1 MHISVAGAGIAG
13 LACAVAVARNGHS
26 ATVFEQAGRLEAIG
40 AGLQLGPNAVRVL
53 EDLGVWSTL
62 EPQCC
67 APERIRVCDAI
78 SGKQLSVLELG
89 DSFTSRFGSPYRVA
103 HRADLINALA
113 QTAAQNKSINI
124 VNNCRIT
131 GLEPGR
137 PARLKTIS
145 GETHEADLVIAA
157 DGIRSALRAQIAP
170 DSQPRLSGETLYRAL
185 APAGDLPRDLDP
197 DAVYLWLAPGAHIVH
212 YLVSSGRRLNIVASI
227 EQPANQAG
235 WNNIAGRDDVLGA
248 LPGATSALTELLSV
262 PASWLAWTGAD
273 LDPVPTWSQDNCVLA
288 GDAAHASLPHLAQ
301 GAAMA
306 LEDAACLA
314 TCIGEGSGDLKA
326 ALASYQ
332 AQRQPRTARIVRE
345 SRKNALIYHMRGP
358 KALARNL
365 ALKLMPGS
373 MQLQRLAWIYACQ
386 PATAR
391 RE

>member
-13 LACAVAVARNGHS
+13 LACAIAVARNGHS
-26 ATVFEQAGRLEAIG
+26 ATVFEQANRLEAVG

-53 EDLGVWSTL
+53 ADLGVWSTL
-62 EPQCC
+62 EAQCC
-67 APERIRVCDAI
+67 APARIRICDAI
-78 SGKQLSVLELG
+78 SGRQLSMLELG

-113 QTAAQNKSINI
+113 QTAGRDEAITI
-124 VNNCRIT
+124 HNNSRIT
-131 GLEPGR
+131 GLQPGQ
-137 PARLKTIS
+137 PARLQTLS
-145 GETHEADLVIAA
+145 GEPHESDLVIVA

-185 APAGDLPRDLDP
+185 APAGDLPDALDP

-212 YLVSSGRRLNIVASI
+212 YLVSGGRRVNIVASI

-235 WNNIAGRDDVLGA
+235 WNNIASRDNVLRA
-248 LPGATSALTELLSV
+248 LPGAATELTELLSA

-273 LDPVPTWSQDNCVLA
+273 LDPVSTWSRDNCVLA
-288 GDAAHASLPHLAQ
+288 GDAAHASLPYLAQ

-314 TCIGEGSGDLKA
+314 GCIGEGSGDLSA

-358 KALARNL
+358 RAVARNL
-365 ALKLMPGS
+365 ALRMLPGS
-373 MQLQRLAWIYACQ
+373 MQLQRLAWIYDRQ
-386 PATAR
+386 PTTGPP
-391 RE
+391 E